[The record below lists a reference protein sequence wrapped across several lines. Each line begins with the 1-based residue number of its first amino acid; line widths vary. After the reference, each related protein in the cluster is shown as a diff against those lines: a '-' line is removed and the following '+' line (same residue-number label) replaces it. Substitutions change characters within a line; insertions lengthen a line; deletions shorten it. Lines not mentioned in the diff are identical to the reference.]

1 MKSGEKELENI
12 PIVEE
17 SGVKWSKAWEG
28 EKAMLLGTHTPKLD
42 DKGRLFLPAKFRD
55 ELSDGVV
62 ITRGQERCLYVFPA
76 KEFSAIMEKLRQ
88 APASVK
94 DARDYMRVML
104 SGASDETVDKQGRVS
119 LPALLRQY
127 AGLSKELVIIG
138 VGSRAEIWDAE
149 AWAEYLAKNEES
161 FANQVEEVIPG
172 LF

>member
-1 MKSGEKELENI
+1 
-12 PIVEE
+12 
-17 SGVKWSKAWEG
+17 
-28 EKAMLLGTHTPKLD
+28 MLLGTHTPKLD

-76 KEFSAIMEKLRQ
+76 KEFSSIMEKLRQ

>member
-1 MKSGEKELENI
+1 
-12 PIVEE
+12 
-17 SGVKWSKAWEG
+17 
-28 EKAMLLGTHTPKLD
+28 MLLGTHTPKLD

-76 KEFSAIMEKLRQ
+76 KEFSSIMEKLRQ

-104 SGASDETVDKQGRVS
+104 SGASDETLDKQGRVS

-149 AWAEYLAKNEES
+149 AWSEYLAKNEES